1 MSLDTLPTT
10 LAVAPPPLRWPAI
23 DPFADAV
30 NPALGVLLF
39 GLVVAAWRAGRRR
52 EAFGL
57 PITLVLC
64 LSVAY
69 GLAYLDRALGVFPLF
84 GLDFSTHG
92 AVHLAAWATLLMWH
106 PARWPWALAVTLA
119 YHALM
124 AAQGYHTTYDLLA
137 TAAVVGLPL
146 TLLAT
151 TLRPAARPRAAA
163 GRSGPGLTP

>member
-1 MSLDTLPTT
+1 MSLDILPAT

-39 GLVVAAWRAGRRR
+39 GLVVAAWRAGRTR
-52 EAFGL
+52 EAVGL

-92 AVHLAAWATLLMWH
+92 AVHLAAWTTLLIWH

-119 YHALM
+119 YHTLM

-163 GRSGPGLTP
+163 GHSGPGLAP

>member
-1 MSLDTLPTT
+1 MIA
-10 LAVAPPPLRWPAI
+10 AVATALRWPAL
-23 DPFADAV
+23 DPYADAV
-30 NPALGVLLF
+30 NPLLGVLLS
-39 GLVVAAWRAGRRR
+39 GLVVAAWRGGRGR
-52 EAFGL
+52 EALGL

-92 AVHLAAWATLLMWH
+92 AVHLAAWATLLVWH

-146 TLLAT
+146 ALLGTA
-151 TLRPAARPRAAA
+151 LRPLARRRAGSAPSGHNA
-163 GRSGPGLTP
+163 GS

>member
-1 MSLDTLPTT
+1 MI
-10 LAVAPPPLRWPAI
+10 AVIPPSPRWPSI
-23 DPFADAV
+23 DPVADAV
-30 NPALGVLLF
+30 NPALGVLLL
-39 GLVVAAWRAGRRR
+39 GVVIAAWRAGRRR

-92 AVHLAAWATLLMWH
+92 AVHLAAWAALLVWH
-106 PARWPWALAVTLA
+106 PRRWPWAFAVTLA

-124 AAQGYHTTYDLLA
+124 AVQGYHTTYDLLA

-146 TLLAT
+146 TVLGTA
-151 TLRPAARPRAAA
+151 LRPVARRREAI
-163 GRSGPGLTP
+163 GRGGSGPARVP